1 MAIIAS
7 GVKRIGIPSH
17 KEGVDPDGDGEP
29 GLGAA
34 VGYEVWWSE
43 VLWT

>member
-17 KEGVDPDGDGEP
+17 KEGVDPDADGEQ
-29 GLGAA
+29 GLGGP
-34 VGYEVWWSE
+34 VGYEVRSS
-43 VLWT
+43 